1 MYVCP
6 ICGNSDQRFISLR
19 KGKPYCRVCV
29 SYIGQMVSNNYKVSS
44 RVYKSLKYALSKE
57 QNELSNQLLN
67 NFKSGKN
74 SFVSAVCGSGKTEIS
89 LETIVYA
96 IKNQMKVGFTVP
108 RRDVAIELLDRFK
121 EMLPYSKISLVVGG
135 HHEQLTGDL
144 VICTTHQLYRYKNY
158 FDLLIIDEVDA
169 FPFKGDFALNSFFH
183 QSIKGNYIML
193 SATASERDLNKFEQE
208 GGKVL
213 RLSKRFHYHP
223 IPVPEIIKG
232 TKHYIQIQLY
242 RLINNF
248 IKEDKQVFVFVPTIE
263 MCEEVYYKTRAF
275 CKGGEFVHSKRK
287 NREQIIKDFKKK
299 KYSYLVTTS
308 VLERG
313 VTVKNLQ
320 VIVFCAD
327 HYVFDA
333 PTLIQIAGRV
343 GRKID
348 APDGR
353 VIYLSEKNNES
364 IQESIRS
371 IKNSNR
377 DLQNL

>member
-135 HHEQLTGDL
+135 HHEQLTGDQ
-144 VICTTHQLYRYKNY
+144 IGR
-158 FDLLIIDEVDA
+158 
-169 FPFKGDFALNSFFH
+169 
-183 QSIKGNYIML
+183 
-193 SATASERDLNKFEQE
+193 ASCRER
-208 GGKVL
+208 V
-213 RLSKRFHYHP
+213 
-223 IPVPEIIKG
+223 
-232 TKHYIQIQLY
+232 
-242 RLINNF
+242 
-248 IKEDKQVFVFVPTIE
+248 
-263 MCEEVYYKTRAF
+263 
-275 CKGGEFVHSKRK
+275 
-287 NREQIIKDFKKK
+287 
-299 KYSYLVTTS
+299 
-308 VLERG
+308 
-313 VTVKNLQ
+313 
-320 VIVFCAD
+320 
-327 HYVFDA
+327 
-333 PTLIQIAGRV
+333 
-343 GRKID
+343 
-348 APDGR
+348 
-353 VIYLSEKNNES
+353 
-364 IQESIRS
+364 
-371 IKNSNR
+371 
-377 DLQNL
+377 